1 MKLGTIG
8 SGVIVLQFLD
18 AAAKVDGVS
27 FVAAYSRTL
36 SNAIELKNKFSM
48 LEAYDNYEEFI
59 HSDSFDTVYIASP
72 NSLHFQQAKDC
83 LKANKN
89 IIVEKPFCSNDKE
102 SLEII
107 NLANEMGLYL
117 FEAMSINY
125 LPNLELLKTKLDQIR
140 PIHWIEL
147 SMCQYS
153 SKFDEFK
160 RGGLPNVFNPAF
172 SGGALMDLNIYHLN
186 FIHNLFGNPLEMSYH
201 PMLAKNGIDVSGL
214 LLMEYEDF
222 MVSAIAA
229 KNAKGKP
236 FGVIHGENG
245 IIEFNEG
252 INGLRSFTLNGENHN
267 IQKEDNRLVY
277 EIAAFESLYRKKDV
291 EEMNKQLDI
300 TQKRMEMLTEIRIS
314 AGLVFEN
321 DMV

>member
-18 AAAKVDGVS
+18 AASKVDGVS
-27 FVAAYSRTL
+27 LIATYSRTL
-36 SNAIELKNKFSM
+36 STAIELRDRFSM
-48 LEAYDNYEEFI
+48 LEAYNDFNKFI
-59 HSDSFDTVYIASP
+59 YSKSFDTVYIASP
-72 NSLHFQQAKDC
+72 NSLHYQQAKDC
-83 LKANKN
+83 LNANKN
-89 IIVEKPFCSNDKE
+89 IILEKPFCSNDRE
-102 SLEII
+102 SLEIV
-107 NLANEMGLYL
+107 NLAKEKGLYL

-125 LPNLELLKTKLDQIR
+125 MPNLELLKTKLDEIK

-153 SKFDEFK
+153 SKYDEFK

-186 FIHNLFGNPLEMSYH
+186 FIQNLFGKPLRISYY
-201 PMLAKNGIDVSGL
+201 PMLAENGIDVSGQ
-214 LLMEYEDF
+214 LLMEYKDF

-236 FGVIHGENG
+236 YGVFHGEKG
-245 IIEFNEG
+245 VIEFNEG
-252 INGLRSFTLNGENHN
+252 VNGLRSFTLNGEIHN

-277 EIAAFESLYRKKDV
+277 EIREFETIFKNKDIYQ
-291 EEMNKQLDI
+291 MMRLLLL
-300 TQKRMEMLTEIRIS
+300 TQERMEMLTKVRIS
-314 AGLVFEN
+314 SGVHFTS
-321 DMV
+321 D

>member
-18 AAAKVDGVS
+18 AARKVDGVYL
-27 FVAAYSRTL
+27 VASYSRTL
-36 SNAIELKNKFSM
+36 KTAIELKDKFSM
-48 LEAYDNYEEFI
+48 LEAFDNYDEFI

-72 NSLHFQQAKDC
+72 NSLHYQQAKDC
-83 LKANKN
+83 LNANKN
-89 IIVEKPFCSNDKE
+89 VILEKPFCSNDKE

-107 NLANEMGLYL
+107 NLAKQKGLFL

-125 LPNLELLKTKLDQIR
+125 MPNLEYLKTKLDEIK

-186 FIHNLFGNPLEMSYH
+186 FILNLFGNPIKQSYH
-201 PMLAKNGIDVSGL
+201 PMLAENGIDVSGQ

-245 IIEFNEG
+245 MIEFNEG
-252 INGLRSFTLNGENHN
+252 VNGLRSFTLNGETFNN
-267 IQKEDNRLVY
+267 QEEENRLVY
-277 EIAAFESLYRKKDV
+277 EVIAFENMMKNQDFETMEKHL
-291 EEMNKQLDI
+291 NI
-300 TQKRMEMLTEIRIS
+300 TQNRMEQLTELRVN
-314 AGLVFEN
+314 AGVKFTS
-321 DMV
+321 DY

>member
-18 AAAKVDGVS
+18 AATKVEGVS
-27 FVAAYSRTL
+27 IVAAYSRTL
-36 SNAIELKNKFSM
+36 SIANDLKNKFTMS
-48 LEAYDNYEEFI
+48 EAYDNFEEFI
-59 HSDSFDTVYIASP
+59 HSNSFDTVYIASP
-72 NSLHFQQAKDC
+72 NSLHFQQAIDC
-83 LKANKN
+83 LNANKN
-89 IIVEKPFCSNDKE
+89 VILEKPFCSNDKE
-102 SLEII
+102 SQEII
-107 NLANEMGLYL
+107 NLAIKKGLYL

-125 LPNLELLKTKLDQIR
+125 MPNLELLKTKLDQIK

-186 FIHNLFGNPLEMSYH
+186 FIENLFGIPLKISYH
-201 PMLAKNGIDVSGL
+201 PMLAKNGIDVSGQI
-214 LLMEYEDF
+214 LMEYDDF
-222 MVSAIAA
+222 MVSSIAA

-236 FGVIHGENG
+236 FGVIHGEKG

-267 IQKEDNRLVY
+267 IQNEDNRLVY
-277 EIAAFESLYRKKDV
+277 EITTFESIIKNRDF
-291 EEMNKQLDI
+291 EEMKKQLDI
-300 TQKRMEMLTEIRIS
+300 TQKRMEMLTKIRINS
-314 AGLVFEN
+314 GIYFTA
-321 DMV
+321 DK

>member
-18 AAAKVDGVS
+18 AATKVERVS
-27 FVAAYSRTL
+27 LVAAYSRTL
-36 SNAIELKNKFSM
+36 SKAIELKNKFSM
-48 LEAYDNYEEFI
+48 LEAYDNYDEFI

-72 NSLHFQQAKDC
+72 NSLHFQQATDC
-83 LKANKN
+83 LNANKN
-89 IIVEKPFCSNDKE
+89 VILEKPFCSNDKE
-102 SLEII
+102 SQEII
-107 NLANEMGLYL
+107 NLAKKKGLYL

-125 LPNLELLKTKLDQIR
+125 MPNLELLKMKLDQIK

-153 SKFDEFK
+153 SKYDEFK

-186 FIHNLFGNPLEMSYH
+186 FIHNLFGNPLKISYH
-201 PMLAKNGIDVSGL
+201 PILAKNGIDVSGQ

-236 FGVIHGENG
+236 FGVIHGEKG

-252 INGLRSFTLNGENHN
+252 INGLRSFTLNGVNHN

-277 EIAAFESLYRKKDV
+277 EITAFESIFRNKDV
-291 EEMNKQLDI
+291 EEIYKRLDI
-300 TQKRMEMLTEIRIS
+300 TQERMYMLTKIRINS
-314 AGLVFEN
+314 GIYFTA
-321 DMV
+321 DK